1 MKFCPNCGTQ
11 LADDA
16 VFCSGCGANIESQ
29 VNTQQ
34 PPYSDNQYGY
44 QAPDYGYDQA
54 PQPAPKAKKKF
65 DLKSMPK
72 KKLLILAGAALAVIL
87 AVILAFTFLIGPG
100 ALARRYVNAYMN
112 GNAKQY
118 VNCLPSF
125 YWEDNDEKQEAI
137 EDYEDTFED
146 VKEDVKNAKI
156 EKIVVQKLSKDERED
171 VEDRVEYYKQYF
183 DNFKANKFNVNSVK
197 KVSVMVSYKDG
208 DGELQT
214 YLFHLYVGK
223 YNGKWVVISGM

>member
-16 VFCSGCGANIESQ
+16 VFCSGCGTNLGPQ

-34 PPYSDNQYGY
+34 PPYSDDQYGY
-44 QAPDYGYDQA
+44 QAPNYGYDQA

-65 DLKSMPK
+65 DLKNISK
-72 KKLLILAGAALAVIL
+72 KKLIILGGALLAVIL
-87 AVILAFTFLIGPG
+87 AVILAFTFLIGPR
-100 ALARRYVNAYMN
+100 ALARRCANAYMN

-125 YWEDNDEKQEAI
+125 YWDDDEEKQEAI

-146 VKEDVKNAKI
+146 IKDDVKNSKI
-156 EKIVVQKLSKDERED
+156 EKIVVQKLTKDERED
-171 VEDRVEYYKQYF
+171 FEDRIKYYEEYY
-183 DNFKANKFNVNSVK
+183 DNYKSGKLNVNSIK
-197 KVSVMVSYKDG
+197 KVSVLVSYKDG

-214 YLFHLYVGK
+214 YLFHLYVAK
-223 YNGKWVVISGM
+223 YNGKWVVIS

>member
-16 VFCSGCGANIESQ
+16 VFCSGCGTNLGPQ

-34 PPYSDNQYGY
+34 PPYSDDQYGY
-44 QAPDYGYDQA
+44 QAPNYGYDQA
-54 PQPAPKAKKKF
+54 PQSAPKAKKKF
-65 DLKSMPK
+65 DLKNISK
-72 KKLLILAGAALAVIL
+72 KKLIILGGALLAVIL
-87 AVILAFTFLIGPG
+87 AVILTFTFLIGPR
-100 ALARRYVNAYMN
+100 ALARRCANAYMN

-125 YWEDNDEKQEAI
+125 YWDDYEEKQEAI

-146 VKEDVKNAKI
+146 IKDDVKNSKI
-156 EKIVVQKLSKDERED
+156 EKIVVQKLTKDERED
-171 VEDRVEYYKQYF
+171 FEDRIEYYEKYY
-183 DNFKANKFNVNSVK
+183 DNYKSGKLNVNSIK
-197 KVSVMVSYKDG
+197 KVSVLVSYKDG

-214 YLFHLYVGK
+214 YLFHLYVAK
-223 YNGKWVVISGM
+223 YNGKWVVIS

>member
-16 VFCSGCGANIESQ
+16 VFCSGCGTNLGPQ

-34 PPYSDNQYGY
+34 PPYSDDQYGY
-44 QAPDYGYDQA
+44 QAPNYGYDQA

-65 DLKSMPK
+65 DLKNISK
-72 KKLLILAGAALAVIL
+72 KKLIILGGALLAVIL
-87 AVILAFTFLIGPG
+87 AVILTFTFLIGPR
-100 ALARRYVNAYMN
+100 ALARRCANAYMN

-125 YWEDNDEKQEAI
+125 YWDDDEEKQEAI

-146 VKEDVKNAKI
+146 IKDDVKNSKI
-156 EKIVVQKLSKDERED
+156 EKIVIQKLTKDERED
-171 VEDRVEYYKQYF
+171 FEDRIEYYEKYY
-183 DNFKANKFNVNSVK
+183 DNYKSGKLNVNSIK
-197 KVSVMVSYKDG
+197 KVSVLVSYKDG

-214 YLFHLYVGK
+214 YLFHLYVAK
-223 YNGKWVVISGM
+223 YNGKWVVIS